1 MIKKAVI
8 TAAGKGTRQYPATNS
23 VQKELFPL
31 VDRDGITKPII
42 QIIAEEAIQTGIEEI
57 CIIVQPGAAKIF
69 QNHFVGL
76 NYEEKTAFHN
86 KEWAIEQSRL
96 LEKLQGCITYLEQKE
111 PKGYGHAVYCAR
123 EFVGNEPFLLLLGDH
138 VYISDT
144 SQSCIIQLL
153 QNYEKFQST
162 IYGVQ
167 KTPASQLHLYGT
179 VAGEP
184 IIDIP
189 NAYRLTKVVEKPEI
203 TYAQKKFRISNLPQ
217 DIFLTLFGIQIMTP
231 AIFEILEKQIQHP
244 ASSTGEIEMAPAQSE
259 LCERETVIGLEIDGE
274 RLEIGTPL
282 GYLETQISLAMNGV
296 FAHDLTKYFKS
307 KRGWSEQ
314 NGN

>member
-42 QIIAEEAIQTGIEEI
+42 QIIAEEAIQAGIEEV
-57 CIIVQPGAAKIF
+57 CIIVQPGAAKNF

-96 LEKLQGCITYLEQKE
+96 LEKLQGCITYVEQKE

-138 VYISDT
+138 VYISHT
-144 SQSCIIQLL
+144 RQSCIEQIL
-153 QNYEKFQST
+153 QNHKKFNKA
-162 IYGVQ
+162 IYGLQ
-167 KTPASQLHLYGT
+167 KTPSSLLHLYGT

-184 IIDIP
+184 VIDIP
-189 NAYRLTKVVEKPEI
+189 NAYRLTKVAEKPEI
-203 TYAQKKFRISNLPQ
+203 TYAKKNFRISNLPP
-217 DIFLTLFGIQIMTP
+217 DTFLTLFGIQIMTP

-244 ASSTGEIEMAPAQSE
+244 SSSTGEIEMAPAQSE

-282 GYLETQISLAMNGV
+282 GFLETQISLAMNGV
-296 FAHDLTKYFKS
+296 FAHDLTKYFKI
-307 KRGWSEQ
+307 
-314 NGN
+314 